1 MTTTKK
7 SRSGPGASA
16 VLPAL
21 RLPVGRVIDV
31 GAGKVVPSRR
41 DLGRR
46 WFIAVTSGETLGFA
60 VLASVA
66 ALTVDSA
73 PGVIAAALLMAGAVE
88 GGVLGWFQARVLRSR
103 LQGFSARD
111 WVAATVVGAVVAW
124 TVGLV
129 PVLYGDR
136 IGDWPIG
143 IQMPTVSAGAIVM
156 VFALGVAQWY
166 VLRRWSDL
174 AVLWIWANAVG
185 WITGLSAFMVLTGP
199 LWRPGQSAVATAAIG
214 VLAGLVMA
222 AVMAAT
228 TGAFLVR
235 ILEPG
240 HLRAFSPT
248 CPGTRRG
255 SKLRGRLDSTATSPG
270 TKS

>member
-1 MTTTKK
+1 V
-7 SRSGPGASA
+7 GEVEA
-16 VLPAL
+16 VFQNAHPRQHTDTLDPY
-21 RLPVGRVIDV
+21 PVIDV
-31 GAGKVVPSRR
+31 GAGRAVPSRR

-46 WFIAVTSGETLGFA
+46 WFVAVTSGETLGFA
-60 VLASVA
+60 LLACVG
-66 ALTVDSA
+66 ALTADSA
-73 PGVIAAALLMAGAVE
+73 PGVIAAALLMAGAAE

-103 LQGFSARD
+103 LRGFATRD

-124 TVGLV
+124 TVGLI
-129 PVLYGDR
+129 PILYSDR

-143 IQMPTVSAGAIVM
+143 IQMPTVSAAAIVM

-166 VLRRWSDL
+166 VLRHWSDR

-185 WITGLSAFMVLTGP
+185 WITGLSAFLVVTGP
-199 LWRPGQSAVATAAIG
+199 LWRPGQSAVVTAVIG
-214 VLAGLVMA
+214 ALAGLVMA

-240 HLRAFSPT
+240 HLRASSRT
-248 CPGTRRG
+248 GETTRRG
-255 SKLRGRLDSTATSPG
+255 WKARGRLDSPATSLR